1 MKISDLI
8 SMCLQN
14 LSRRK
19 IRTVLTTMGVV
30 IGTCSIVVM
39 ISLGVGLQK
48 SQEAMLAEMGDLT
61 KIEIYNYNGGG
72 SDQEK
77 LNDAVLEQIS
87 GYDHVEV
94 VTPVVQAE
102 WGKIEIR
109 SDDYVFQDSIYGMY
123 PEALEKL
130 GYTLKEGSFPT
141 GQETEYTILFGEFG
155 PYSFYD
161 PENWEYVD
169 PYAGDDPNVDVFSDE
184 ITLSVC
190 IQDPESNSAQPEQHE
205 ATVSGVLVGD
215 WNVGYETMY
224 GAFLSV
230 DQLYEL
236 YQEYDDING
245 ISSSSS
251 MAFDP
256 KNINYDR
263 AYVKVDDINNVAAV
277 EDQIQALGY
286 DTYSMESMRESMQEQ
301 TNTIMLILGSLG
313 GISLLVAAMG
323 ITNTMIMSIYERTRE
338 IGIMKVL
345 GCVVADIRTVFLM
358 EAGLI
363 GLGGGVIG
371 VAVSYLISLGL
382 NYLVG
387 GGALGIS
394 SGSQLSVI
402 PLWLV
407 GLALVFSTLIGLI
420 SGFSPANRAVKIS
433 ALSAIK
439 QE

>member
-130 GYTLKEGSFPT
+130 G
-141 GQETEYTILFGEFG
+141 
-155 PYSFYD
+155 
-161 PENWEYVD
+161 
-169 PYAGDDPNVDVFSDE
+169 
-184 ITLSVC
+184 
-190 IQDPESNSAQPEQHE
+190 
-205 ATVSGVLVGD
+205 
-215 WNVGYETMY
+215 
-224 GAFLSV
+224 
-230 DQLYEL
+230 
-236 YQEYDDING
+236 
-245 ISSSSS
+245 
-251 MAFDP
+251 
-256 KNINYDR
+256 
-263 AYVKVDDINNVAAV
+263 
-277 EDQIQALGY
+277 
-286 DTYSMESMRESMQEQ
+286 
-301 TNTIMLILGSLG
+301 
-313 GISLLVAAMG
+313 
-323 ITNTMIMSIYERTRE
+323 
-338 IGIMKVL
+338 
-345 GCVVADIRTVFLM
+345 
-358 EAGLI
+358 
-363 GLGGGVIG
+363 
-371 VAVSYLISLGL
+371 
-382 NYLVG
+382 
-387 GGALGIS
+387 
-394 SGSQLSVI
+394 
-402 PLWLV
+402 
-407 GLALVFSTLIGLI
+407 
-420 SGFSPANRAVKIS
+420 
-433 ALSAIK
+433 
-439 QE
+439 